1 MAAYWLLVFALYF
14 FLYFVILF
22 FCFRKTD
29 EFFFYGKE
37 ITIMERMAFYCFCFC
52 DCALCFG
59 FEFSLC
65 FWGCLVF
72 VALYILCASM
82 ICVYLMPVQN
92 CCMLYEYVRV

>member
-1 MAAYWLLVFALYF
+1 MATYWLLVFALYF

-72 VALYILCASM
+72 VALYSM
-82 ICVYLMPVQN
+82 REYDLRLSYACTKL
-92 CCMLYEYVRV
+92 LYVV